1 MTRQAEQRPADP
13 VERRGNDGQARP
25 NPKAASEEME
35 DALGAEAKGSM
46 PGIDEIRLQ
55 AYYRY
60 LQREDGDDDEI
71 ADWLA
76 AESELRARDDASRA
90 DRDPSR
96 WAPVERSSDL
106 PAS

>member
-1 MTRQAEQRPADP
+1 MTGQGGRRPAGSTERESRFGRDRGR
-13 VERRGNDGQARP
+13 VRRGSEGQ
-25 NPKAASEEME
+25 
-35 DALGAEAKGSM
+35 G

-76 AESELRARDDASRA
+76 AESELQARGDGSPA
-90 DRDPSR
+90 DRPR
-96 WAPVERSSDL
+96 GEQP
-106 PAS
+106 

>member
-1 MTRQAEQRPADP
+1 MTRQAEQRPTDP
-13 VERRGNDGQARP
+13 AERRGNGRQDRLNA
-25 NPKAASEEME
+25 KAESEELE
-35 DALGAEAKGSM
+35 DAVGAEAKGSE

-76 AESELRARDDASRA
+76 AESELRARGDASRA
-90 DRDPSR
+90 RSP
-96 WAPVERSSDL
+96 ER
-106 PAS
+106 